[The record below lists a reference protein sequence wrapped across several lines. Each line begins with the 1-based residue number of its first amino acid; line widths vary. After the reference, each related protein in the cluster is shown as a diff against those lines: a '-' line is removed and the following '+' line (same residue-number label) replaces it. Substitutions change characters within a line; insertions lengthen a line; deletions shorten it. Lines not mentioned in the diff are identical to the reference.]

1 MPRHSYDD
9 LLRALSRSELSPAYY
24 LFGTEGVL
32 REEALQTILDLALPV
47 ADRSL
52 GLEQRSA
59 AGLDPDDLH
68 GALNALP
75 MFGARRVLV
84 LRDTETWKR
93 KTTTTPRPVLLKY
106 LENPASETV
115 LILVEN
121 APSEEKLR
129 EWEPDA
135 ELVARTYAVH
145 FEPLPPERVVR
156 WVTYRAERLKV
167 RLEPGA
173 AEHLAAACNNDLGA
187 LRSELEKLA
196 SLPETAEPLTAERVG
211 ELVGVRHG
219 ETALDWRDAVLSD
232 DTPRAIRVLQP
243 VLNQSSMSGVK
254 LVTLLGTSLLG
265 VSIARSHYDRQ
276 QRGSALERA
285 VFDMIRR
292 LRPFGLGNW
301 KEEARNWSRWAEA
314 WPVDRLNAAIA
325 AALAADRALKDSRV
339 SDEGGVLT
347 GLVLQ
352 LSGGKAGRLGKGTR
366 GSTRNE
372 PAGV

>member
-1 MPRHSYDD
+1 MPRHSSDD
-9 LLRALSRSELSPAYY
+9 LHRALSRGELSPVYY
-24 LFGTEGVL
+24 LYGMEVVL
-32 REEALQTILDLALPV
+32 REEALQTILDLALPA
-47 ADRSL
+47 ADRSF

-59 AGLDPDDLH
+59 VGLDPDELH

-75 MFGARRVLV
+75 MFRARRVLV

-93 KTTTTPRPVLLKY
+93 KTTPRPVLLKY

-115 LILVEN
+115 VILVEN
-121 APSEEKLR
+121 APSEDKIR
-129 EWEPDA
+129 EWEPDG

-145 FEPLPPERVVR
+145 FEPLAPERVVR
-156 WVTYRAERLKV
+156 WATYRAERLKV

-173 AEHLAAACNNDLGA
+173 AEHLAAACDNDLGA

-196 SLPETAEPLTAERVG
+196 SLPETAELLTAKRVG

-243 VLNQSSMSGVK
+243 VLNQSGMSGVK

-276 QRGSALERA
+276 QRGSALERV
-285 VFDMIRR
+285 VFDAIRR
-292 LRPFGLGNW
+292 LRLFGLGKW
-301 KEEARNWSRWAEA
+301 KEEASSWSRWAEA
-314 WPVDRLNAAIA
+314 WPVDRLNGAIA

-352 LSGGKAGRLGKGTR
+352 LRGGKAGRLVKGTQ

>member
-1 MPRHSYDD
+1 MPRHSTDD
-9 LLRALSRSELSPAYY
+9 LLRALSRSELSPVYY
-24 LFGTEGVL
+24 LYGTEVVL
-32 REEALQTILDLALPV
+32 REEALQTILDLALPA

-84 LRDTETWKR
+84 LRDTEAWKR
-93 KTTTTPRPVLLKY
+93 KTTARPVLLKY

-115 LILVEN
+115 VLLVEN
-121 APSEEKLR
+121 APSEEKVR
-129 EWEPDA
+129 EWEPDS

-232 DTPRAIRVLQP
+232 DVPRAIRVLQP
-243 VLNQSSMSGVK
+243 VLNQSGMSGVK
-254 LVTLLGTSLLG
+254 LVTLLGASLLG
-265 VSIARSHYDRQ
+265 LSIARSHYDRK
-276 QRGSALERA
+276 QRGSALERV
-285 VFDMIRR
+285 VFGAIKQLR
-292 LRPFGLGNW
+292 LFGLGKW
-301 KEEARNWSRWAEA
+301 TEEARNWSRWAEA
-314 WPVDRLNAAIA
+314 WPADRLNAAIA

-352 LSGGKAGRLGKGTR
+352 LRGGKAGRLVKGTR

>member
-1 MPRHSYDD
+1 MPRHSTDD
-9 LLRALSRSELSPAYY
+9 LLRALSRSELSPVYY
-24 LFGTEGVL
+24 LYGTEVVL
-32 REEALQTILDLALPV
+32 REEALQTILDLALPA

-84 LRDTETWKR
+84 LRDTEAWKR
-93 KTTTTPRPVLLKY
+93 KTTARPVLLKY

-115 LILVEN
+115 VLLVEN
-121 APSEEKLR
+121 APSEEKVR
-129 EWEPDA
+129 EWEPDG

-232 DTPRAIRVLQP
+232 DAPRAIRVLHP
-243 VLNQSSMSGVK
+243 VLSQSGMSGVK
-254 LVTLLGTSLLG
+254 LVTMLGASLLG
-265 VSIARSHYDRQ
+265 LSIARSHYDRQ
-276 QRGSALERA
+276 QRGSALERV
-285 VFDMIRR
+285 VFGAIKQLR
-292 LRPFGLGNW
+292 LFGLGKW
-301 KEEARNWSRWAEA
+301 TEEARNWSRWAEA
-314 WPVDRLNAAIA
+314 WPADRLNAAIA

-352 LSGGKAGRLGKGTR
+352 LSGGKAGRLVKGTR

>member
-1 MPRHSYDD
+1 MPRHTTDD
-9 LLRALSRSELSPAYY
+9 LLRALSRSELSPVYY
-24 LFGTEGVL
+24 LCGTEVVL
-32 REEALQTILDLALPV
+32 REEALQTILDLAIPA

-68 GALNALP
+68 SALNAMP

-84 LRDTETWKR
+84 LRDTEAWKR
-93 KTTTTPRPVLLKY
+93 KTTPRPVLLKY

-115 LILVEN
+115 VILVEN
-121 APSEEKLR
+121 APSEDKLK
-129 EWEPDA
+129 EWEPDG
-135 ELVARTYAVH
+135 ELVARTYAVN

-156 WVTYRAERLKV
+156 WVTYRAEGLKV

-232 DTPRAIRVLQP
+232 DAPRAIRVLQP
-243 VLNQSSMSGVK
+243 VLNQSGMSGVK
-254 LVTLLGTSLLG
+254 LVTLLGASLLG
-265 VSIARSHYDRQ
+265 LSIARSHYDRKL
-276 QRGSALERA
+276 RGNALERV
-285 VFDMIRR
+285 VFGAIKQLR
-292 LRPFGLGNW
+292 LFGLGKW
-301 KEEARNWSRWAEA
+301 TEEARNWSRWAEA
-314 WPVDRLNAAIA
+314 WPADRLNAAIA

-352 LSGGKAGRLGKGTR
+352 LSGGKAGRLVKGTR